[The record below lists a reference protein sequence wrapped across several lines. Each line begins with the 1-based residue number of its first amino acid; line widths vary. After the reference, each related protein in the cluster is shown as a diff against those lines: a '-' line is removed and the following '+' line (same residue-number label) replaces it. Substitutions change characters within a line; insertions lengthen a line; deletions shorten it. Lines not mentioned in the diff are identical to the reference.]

1 MKIRLRTAP
10 HLVGG
15 TPSLHLV
22 AERPLITAA
31 AQPLDLQLVQR
42 SNGLGCV
49 LSSPQAARS
58 RRRSSSLKLL
68 VAVAEVP
75 ALKLLVAVAEV
86 PALKLLVAVAEAV
99 ALKLLVAVAEVLAL
113 KLLVAAAARCPRCPR
128 RSSYLLEP
136 TTATRVAT
144 ECPYRAMGGLPPRG
158 SPALPHYAEESRS
171 AQPTYGRPP
180 RGKQV

>member
-75 ALKLLVAVAEV
+75 ALKLLVAVAE
-86 PALKLLVAVAEAV
+86 AV

-113 KLLVAAAARCPRCPR
+113 KLLVAAAARCSRCPR

-180 RGKQV
+180 RGT